1 MQASQA
7 TLIAMGFI
15 VAFAFYF
22 SVILTV
28 SAQRDGDFNSNNTL
42 GAKGHKRKTCIYCG
56 RCKWCK
62 VSDQIKSNK
71 IVRPMNKYPWMVAL
85 YHKNGDFICGG
96 AIISPTFII
105 TSAHCLV
112 PFNFSEK
119 ESCESTVLSKSCYI
133 PVNRTEVVLLG
144 KKNFTERI
152 KVKKIIPHKYFS
164 PHILSHDIALVQ
176 LESPIKCN
184 KRVFPICLP
193 TRNFL
198 QLGGKKP
205 NCCNCR
211 GGTYQAERKLT
222 DSDSSPVQVSPQK
235 IRLPDRLP
243 SFQPICTIGKR
254 TRHFFALGKGAHVAS
269 PDEYLCK
276 IRTSH
281 MKEYVVSHLK
291 AGIRLHESVFRQEGD
306 AGSIAVAKLG
316 QFSFIMGITAFDV
329 KFNCKIESRKHN
341 IYTRIFH
348 YVKWIIRHV
357 EDLSSPI

>member
-1 MQASQA
+1 MPF
-7 TLIAMGFI
+7 TDVFGMVGN
-15 VAFAFYF
+15 
-22 SVILTV
+22 
-28 SAQRDGDFNSNNTL
+28 D
-42 GAKGHKRKTCIYCG
+42 CG

-198 QLGGKKP
+198 QLGKNLIVIGWEKHWPDQSKAP
-205 NCCNCR
+205 
-211 GGTYQAERKLT
+211 
-222 DSDSSPVQVSPQK
+222 
-235 IRLPDRLP
+235 IRLKESSLTQIP
-243 SFQPICTIGKR
+243 SYRCHPENAFSAIFATICTIAKNE
-254 TRHFFALGKGAHVAS
+254 TIS
-269 PDEYLCK
+269 PC
-276 IRTSH
+276 
-281 MKEYVVSHLK
+281 M
-291 AGIRLHESVFRQEGD
+291 GD